1 MCSVD
6 TRAGNESPIM
16 EKALNRTF
24 SWLID
29 PTSAFILKNLVG
41 AFNQEKAQV
50 GGLVCVCEIFAN
62 LGLKI

>member
-16 EKALNRTF
+16 EKAF

-29 PTSAFILKNLVG
+29 PTSAFTLKNLVG

-50 GGLVCVCEIFAN
+50 VGLLCVCEIFAN